1 VIIEDCTFKDIC
13 ASAVGLEADI
23 NAWWEAIGSRNVVI
37 RNNRFI
43 DCKFE
48 PEYLHGVIESHT
60 MSQTAPAGV
69 HRRITIENNIFLG
82 SDGNIIK
89 LGSADSVDIVNNIID
104 KPKDEAIFLYN
115 SRNIRIS
122 GNKLTNCKVGLK
134 IGLGC
139 DTASIKVENNIGF

>member
-1 VIIEDCTFKDIC
+1 
-13 ASAVGLEADI
+13 
-23 NAWWEAIGSRNVVI
+23 
-37 RNNRFI
+37 
-43 DCKFE
+43 
-48 PEYLHGVIESHT
+48 

-89 LGSADSVDIVNNIID
+89 LGSADGVDIVNNIID